1 MKKRNRTDF
10 IVIHASATKTTMDIG
25 AAEIRK
31 WHTSPDKND
40 PSKPWQDIGYHYVI
54 RRDGTLEDGRDLNT
68 VGSHVAGYNSRSV
81 GICLVGGVSDTG
93 RSENN
98 FTKEQF
104 QTLETLVK
112 KLTKVWPH
120 AIVQG
125 HRDFPNVKKDCPCF
139 DVRDWWDNVSDN

>member
-1 MKKRNRTDF
+1 MKQRNRTDF
-10 IVIHASATKTTMDIG
+10 IAIHCSATKPGMNIG
-25 AAEIRK
+25 ASEIRQ
-31 WHTSPDKND
+31 WHKDKG
-40 PSKPWQDIGYHYVI
+40 WEDIGYHYVI
-54 RRDGTLEDGRDLNT
+54 RRDGTLENGRDLNA
-68 VGSHVAGYNSRSV
+68 VGAHVAGFNSRSV
-81 GICLVGGVSDTG
+81 GICLVGGISDLG
-93 RSENN
+93 HSENN

-139 DVRDWWDNVSDN
+139 DVRDWWDDVQN